1 MRTRG
6 GGAIVNLGSVS
17 WKNKNLDLSVYA
29 TCKSAMS
36 GFTRVLAKEVGRDN
50 IRVNCV
56 VPGWVM
62 TERQVSLWLDEAGE
76 KTMEEH
82 HCIPGRVIGADI
94 ANMVMFLAA
103 DTARMIT
110 AQEFV
115 VDAGWS

>member
-1 MRTRG
+1 MRARG
-6 GGAIVNLGSVS
+6 GGAIVNMGSVS
-17 WKNKNLDLSVYA
+17 WKNKNTDLSVYA

-36 GFTRVLAKEVGRDN
+36 GFTRVLAREVGRDN

-62 TERQVSLWLDEAGE
+62 TERQITLWLNEAGE
-76 KTMEEH
+76 RDMDTH
-82 HCIPGRVIGADI
+82 HCIPGRILGADI